1 MLKLA
6 VFLKKYKKECI
17 IGPMFK
23 FFEAVLELLLPT
35 IMAVIINDG
44 VDSRNINVV
53 LRLGGLMAG
62 LACLGYGCALVCQ
75 FLASRASQG
84 VGTDLRNAVFEKISG
99 FSYSQADTFG
109 APTLINRIT
118 NDVNQLQQWVA
129 MMIRLLIRAPF
140 ICIGAMVMAVILDI
154 KLSLILFAAIPVLA
168 VIIYFVT
175 AKTAPLYRGY
185 QKNLDGLGNVLR
197 ESLSGARVIR
207 AFSKTDAERKHFAGA
222 NSALTNNGLDIGN
235 VTALF
240 NPLTALVVNVA
251 IIAILWAGG
260 WQISLGSLRQ
270 GQVIAYI
277 SYVNQILY
285 ALLVVS
291 NLIVLLTKSMASAA
305 RINEILDTPCEL
317 ADAPDAKAPEI
328 LSDVPA
334 VAFSH
339 VSFGYNATGEKA
351 VEDIDVR
358 VGKGETI
365 GVIGGTGSGKST
377 FVNLIPRFYDA
388 DSGAVELFGKNV
400 KEIPAADLRKL
411 IGVVPQKAVLF
422 TGTVAENIRWGNPDA
437 SDEEVVRAA
446 DTAQASEFITGLD
459 GGYDAKIE
467 RGGSNLS
474 GGQRQRLTIARA
486 LAEKP
491 EILVLD
497 DSSSALDF
505 ATDAKLR
512 AALRNDCSG
521 MTVFIV
527 SQRVGAVRSADRIL
541 VFDNGRICGEG
552 THEQLVKS
560 CEAYREICL
569 SQLSSEE
576 AGI

>member
-35 IMAVIINDG
+35 IMAVIINKG
-44 VDSRNINVV
+44 VDTRNVGVV
-53 LRLGGLMAG
+53 LRLGGLMVG
-62 LACLGYGCALVCQ
+62 LACLGYCCALVCQ

-84 VGTDLRNAVFEKISG
+84 VGTDLRNAVFEKVSG
-99 FSYSQADTFG
+99 FSYSQADSFG

-140 ICIGAMVMAVILDI
+140 ICIGAMVMAVILDFR
-154 KLSLILFAAIPVLA
+154 LSLILFAAIPVLA
-168 VIIYFVT
+168 VIIYFIT
-175 AKTAPLYRGY
+175 AKTAPLYRSY

-197 ESLSGARVIR
+197 ENLSGARVIR
-207 AFSKTDAERKHFAGA
+207 AFSKTDAEREHFGKA
-222 NSALTNNGLDIGN
+222 NGALTGNGLAIGN
-235 VTALF
+235 ITALF

-260 WQISLGSLRQ
+260 WHISLGSLQQ

-291 NLIVLLTKSMASAA
+291 NLIVLLTKTMASAA
-305 RINEILDTPCEL
+305 RINEILDTAPEL
-317 ADAPDAKAPEI
+317 EDASDAKAPDTGCGE
-328 LSDVPA
+328 PA
-334 VAFSH
+334 VNFDH

-351 VEDIDVR
+351 VEGINVR
-358 VGKGETI
+358 VAPGETI

-388 DSGAVELFGKNV
+388 DAGTVSLFGEDV
-400 KEIPAADLRKL
+400 KQIPSAELRRL

-422 TGTVAENIRWGNPDA
+422 TGTVSENIRWGNPDA
-437 SDEEVVRAA
+437 SDEEVRRAA
-446 DTAQASEFITGLD
+446 DIAQASEFIDGLE
-459 GGYDAKIE
+459 GGYDAGIE
-467 RGGSNLS
+467 RGGTNLS

-486 LAEKP
+486 LVAHP
-491 EILVLD
+491 QILILD

-512 AALRNDCSG
+512 AALRKNCRG

-552 THEQLVKS
+552 THSELVKS